1 MFCFFSVSNTLQ
13 QHKEIVDKL
22 IWRFPIESRKE
33 SRQLKLGQGERRIL
47 VDPENILG
55 TKMRF
60 ENWLDMGSEKD

>member
-1 MFCFFSVSNTLQ
+1 M
-13 QHKEIVDKL
+13 DKL